1 MSVTDEMVRRAA
13 NSECACPAVVEPPT
27 ACVHDLALA
36 LLEARRRL
44 ATLGLGTP
52 FPVHE
57 VLRILADGVDHLEDA
72 HDCDGDGWENRRRAR
87 DAARNIILG
96 LEG

>member
-1 MSVTDEMVRRAA
+1 MVTDAMVERVAR
-13 NSECACPAVVEPPT
+13 SECACPAVVEPPT
-27 ACVHDLALA
+27 ACIHALA
-36 LLEARRRL
+36 MALIADRATL
-44 ATLGLGTP
+44 AALGLGTP

-87 DAARNIILG
+87 DAARDIVRG